1 MNLRAIFWAI
11 YQAIFRFVAKN
22 RLKKNDIDQREIHA
36 QIAVVMT
43 TGILMWSYAFLAFN
57 TIASHIP
64 GVVGFICAIVH
75 SLSPLLFR
83 FTNNSSIPTNVLL
96 TAGMIHQGTFSYY
109 TGGFDSNIL
118 IWFGILPLIGGVIV
132 GQRGAT
138 TWFAIT
144 ILVSL
149 GFFVLHVTGHQFP
162 SQISYDGRIWA
173 QGFLI
178 FGWIFLSSTI
188 VIVYAGLRE
197 NSEKLLKDQGKKID
211 DLFRVLFHDLANPL
225 GRIAIGLSIAKRNLP
240 DGENNRGL
248 EIAQQASDSMLEVTQ
263 SIRRVYAMSKGKG
276 NVDLSLMPLNT
287 AVEYVQKIYQPELEK
302 RDIRIEYHY
311 DKHEGLQL
319 LVEPVSFNNQVL
331 GNIISNAIKFSP
343 DHSQIFIT
351 AYPTNQG
358 TYAVEIKDNGI
369 GMPEQIK
376 AQLFDINKKTSRPGL
391 RGESGSGFGMHIMK
405 SFVEMY
411 GGHIHVETMEAN
423 NDLPSGTT
431 VKLIL
436 KGEW

>member
-1 MNLRAIFWAI
+1 MNLRATLWAI
-11 YQAIFRFVAKN
+11 YQAIFRFIAKN
-22 RLKKNDIDQREIHA
+22 RLTQNDIDQREVHA
-36 QIAVVMT
+36 QIVVVLT
-43 TGILMWSYAFLAFN
+43 TGILMWSYAILAML
-57 TIASHIP
+57 TIASPIP
-64 GVVGFICAIVH
+64 GCVGFICSIVH
-75 SLSPLLFR
+75 LLSPLLFR
-83 FTNNSSIPTNVLL
+83 FTNNSYIPTNVLL
-96 TAGMIHQGTFSYY
+96 TAGIIHQSTFSYWS
-109 TGGFDSNIL
+109 GGFDSNIL
-118 IWFGILPLIGGVIV
+118 IWLGILPLIGGVIV
-132 GQRGAT
+132 GRRGAS
-138 TWFAIT
+138 TWLAVTVI
-144 ILVSL
+144 VSL
-149 GFFVLHVTGHQFP
+149 GFFILHITGYQFP
-162 SQISYDGRIWA
+162 NQISYNGRIWA
-173 QGFLI
+173 QGFLV
-178 FGWIFLSSTI
+178 FGWTFLSSTI

-240 DGENNRGL
+240 DGESNRGL
-248 EIAQQASDSMLEVTQ
+248 EIAQQASDSMIEVTQ

-276 NVDLSLMPLNT
+276 NVDLSLLPLNS
-287 AVEYVQKIYQPELEK
+287 AVEYVQKIYQAELEK
-302 RDIRIEYHY
+302 RDIKIEYHF

-358 TYAVEIKDNGI
+358 TFAVEIKDNGI

-391 RGESGSGFGMHIMK
+391 HGETGSGFGMHIMK
-405 SFVEMY
+405 SFIEMY
-411 GGHIHVETMEAN
+411 GGHIHIESMEAE